1 MNTIVALVEYLFDSS
16 RPVRCEYCEHYD
28 YCSKSGSMET
38 THTCEPDPQWS
49 SQIKQK
55 FIETIQCEIDN
66 SAVTDSLRTAADLIA
81 DSCIDF
87 VQRPDGFKILDDRL
101 SHKLTSDTMTDA
113 LAANYAGLLEHIAD
127 YNASYEYYIKL
138 NRYERRDTPM
148 LVDRFCTCPVCGSAL
163 YDENQQFC
171 SNCGQRL
178 RSVNNG
184 DT

>member
-1 MNTIVALVEYLFDSS
+1 MNNVDWV
-16 RPVRCEYCEHYD
+16 
-28 YCSKSGSMET
+28 K
-38 THTCEPDPQWS
+38 
-49 SQIKQK
+49 
-55 FIETIQCEIDN
+55 
-66 SAVTDSLRTAADLIA
+66 
-81 DSCIDF
+81 
-87 VQRPDGFKILDDRL
+87 RPDGFEILDDRL

-113 LAANYAGLLEHIAD
+113 LAANYAGLLEHIAE

-148 LVDRFCTCPVCGSAL
+148 LVDRFCICPVCGNAL